1 MKIKEFKDMIVSKL
15 SEYGICPDIRNM
27 AFTIY
32 GDDEE
37 NSGYTTIIVGIC
49 IDNNMYHFNIDENIT
64 QEQLEHEEVLID
76 NLEIYREYIPCARW
90 HCSIQSS
97 IERIVANRINEIQH

>member
-1 MKIKEFKDMIVSKL
+1 MREYTHIPMDGCMCAT
-15 SEYGICPDIRNM
+15 SEWLTICIPIRNS
-27 AFTIY
+27 
-32 GDDEE
+32 DR
-37 NSGYTTIIVGIC
+37 
-49 IDNNMYHFNIDENIT
+49 
-64 QEQLEHEEVLID
+64 EVLID